1 MSATRTFLVGLA
13 GFLVTAVGILGQSA
27 LAGAPPFA

>member
-1 MSATRTFLVGLA
+1 MSTARAFLTGLA
-13 GFLVTAVGILGQSA
+13 GFLITAVGILGQAA

>member
-1 MSATRTFLVGLA
+1 MSTARTVLVGLA
-13 GFLVTAVGILGQSA
+13 GFLVTALAILGQSA